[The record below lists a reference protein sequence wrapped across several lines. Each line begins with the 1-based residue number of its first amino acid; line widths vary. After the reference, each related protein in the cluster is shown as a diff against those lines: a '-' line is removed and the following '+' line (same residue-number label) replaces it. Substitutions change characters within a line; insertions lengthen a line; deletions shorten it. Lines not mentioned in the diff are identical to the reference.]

1 MVQSYKDIKYI
12 LGKGSGAS
20 YNAGIDAGNGE
31 LITFLDYDDFWK
43 KNKLTVQLNYLYQ
56 HPEIEYVIAKMR
68 YFLEPGCNI
77 PPGCRE

>member
-20 YNAGIDAGNGE
+20 YNAGIDAANGE

-43 KNKLTVQLNYLYQ
+43 KNKLTVS
-56 HPEIEYVIAKMR
+56 EIVY
-68 YFLEPGCNI
+68 YFFLLVVLRN
-77 PPGCRE
+77 